1 MSVAAVKPVPT
12 PTPTAAAA
20 APISRLGK
28 TQKGRLKMPHRYLF
42 YGENGVGK
50 TTLAAHSPDPIWA
63 DIEDGSGRLD
73 VARYSFRDEP
83 GGHVPHT
90 YAEFLAMVED
100 LRTADHSFRTL
111 VVDSLDRLEGLIWQ
125 HMIRRDT
132 TAKDPL
138 KKIEDYGYGKGYNNA
153 VEEWR
158 GLCARFDRLRAR
170 GMSIILIGHN
180 YIRTFKNPMGND
192 FDRYGMRVNEKAAPF
207 IREWC
212 DVVGFCAFEGGAKK
226 SEDGRARGWETG
238 KRFIHLERTAAY
250 DAKSRL
256 ALPTEIE
263 LDPTDPWAPF
273 AKAVTD
279 AEDIGPPE
287 LRVSITAELAR
298 IGDDTLTV
306 PVAQAV
312 EKAKDDV
319 EALSRI
325 VNKLKSK
332 EPKAAQ

>member
-1 MSVAAVKPVPT
+1 MVTLAAAKSSPAPA
-12 PTPTAAAA
+12 PTAPA
-20 APISRLGK
+20 APISKLGK
-28 TQKGRLKMPHRYLF
+28 IQKGRLPMAYRYLF
-42 YGENGVGK
+42 YGETGIGK
-50 TTLAAHSPDPIWA
+50 STLAAHAPSPIWA

-73 VARYSFRDEP
+73 VARYPFRDEV

-90 YAEFLAMVED
+90 YAELLAMVED
-100 LRTADHSFRTL
+100 LRTSDHGFKTL
-111 VVDSLDRLEGLIWQ
+111 VVDSLDRLEGLIWRS
-125 HMIRRDT
+125 MVARDT
-132 TAKDPL
+132 TAKHPL
-138 KKIEDYGYGKGYNNA
+138 KTIEDYGYGRGYNNA

-170 GMSIILIGHN
+170 GMSIILLAHSHIKN
-180 YIRTFKNPMGND
+180 FKNPTGDD
-192 FDRYGMRVNEKAAPF
+192 FDRFQLRVNEKSAPF

-212 DVVGFCAFEGGAKK
+212 DVVGFCSFEQGSKV
-226 SEDGRARGWETG
+226 SEDGRAKGWETG
-238 KRFIHLERTAAY
+238 KRFVHFERTAAH
-250 DAKSRL
+250 DAKTRL

-273 AKAVTD
+273 AKAVAD
-279 AEDIGPPE
+279 AVNIGPPE
-287 LRVSITAELAR
+287 LRASITTELAR
-298 IGDDTLTV
+298 IGDDALTA